1 MSLEPSNPIA
11 VATEAREL
19 VGVLAEEKQQEI
31 SGKTPDLPVP
41 NVRADRELLRL
52 ALLNLLDNAIR
63 YSPAGT
69 SITMAVDSEGSA
81 IASDVIDRGPGI
93 PARHPE
99 KIFERV
105 YRVDEPRSRA
115 TRGRWE
121 RA

>member
-31 SGKTPDLPVP
+31 SVKTPDLPVP
-41 NVRADRELLRL
+41 NVMADRELLRL

-69 SITMAVDSEGSA
+69 SITMAVGSEGSA
-81 IASDVIDRGPGI
+81 IAICVNGTGPGNTG
-93 PARHPE
+93 RHHE
-99 KIFERV
+99 KIFHRF
-105 YRVDEPRSRA
+105 YP
-115 TRGRWE
+115 
-121 RA
+121 